1 MYQERV
7 TKLKKLLQMSELDG
21 IIITNGDNMRYL
33 SGFLGGE
40 GDGLVVVS
48 QAGVSVI
55 TDARY
60 EEELGQSMDDNATLI
75 ITRNY
80 YQTAADIIEKQ
91 NLQRVGFEDDLPFKI
106 FDLLDE
112 LIVAEEFLPV
122 PGIIEAMRE
131 IKDINELKALQK
143 ACDISIA
150 AFNAILP
157 KIKPGMTELEISN
170 ELDYEARKRGAQ
182 KASFDTIVASG
193 WRGALP
199 HGLASNKPI
208 ATGELV
214 TIDFGYFVDGYTSDI
229 TRTFAVG
236 AISAELEKI
245 YEIVRVAQK
254 LVVESVFNGVPS
266 SELDRIG
273 RDYIT
278 KAGYGK
284 EFNHGMGHGIGL
296 AIHEGPNISRSLTDE
311 MVTNNLLTI
320 EPGIYLPNIGGVRI
334 EDDIIV
340 TENGYINLTADL
352 TTELIHI

>member
-21 IIITNGDNMRYL
+21 IIVANGDNMRYL
-33 SGFLGGE
+33 SGFLGGN
-40 GDGLVVVS
+40 GDGLVLVS
-48 QAGVSVI
+48 QAGLSVI

-60 EEELGQSMDDNATLI
+60 EEELGQLMDDEATLI

-80 YQTAADIIEKQ
+80 YQSVADLVEKQ
-91 NLQRVGFEDDLPFKI
+91 NLQRVGFEDDLAFKI

-112 LIVAEEFLPV
+112 LIVADEFLPV
-122 PGIIEAMRE
+122 PGIVEAMRE
-131 IKDINELKALQK
+131 IKDAVELKALQK
-143 ACDISIA
+143 ACDVSIA
-150 AFNAILP
+150 AFNAVLP
-157 KIKPGMTELEISN
+157 KIKVGMTELEISN

-208 ATGELV
+208 AAGELV
-214 TIDFGYFVDGYTSDI
+214 TVDFGYFVDGYTSDI

-236 AISAELEKI
+236 DIEPELEKI
-245 YEIVRVAQK
+245 YTHVQTAQK
-254 LVVESVFNGVPS
+254 LVVEAVFNGVPS

-278 KAGYGK
+278 QAGYGK

-296 AIHEGPNISRSLTDE
+296 AIHEGPNISRTLTDE

-320 EPGIYLPNIGGVRI
+320 EPGIYIPNLGGVRI
-334 EDDIIV
+334 EDDIVV
-340 TENGYINLTADL
+340 TETGYVNLTAALSTD
-352 TTELIHI
+352 LIHI